1 MKVEAIQNLDL
12 SDEPS
17 MDNLICILK
26 LQTQRIN
33 KDNYK
38 TKYEAISYNGLKK
51 DNPMLLVKY
60 FESLITYE

>member
-1 MKVEAIQNLDL
+1 
-12 SDEPS
+12 

-38 TKYEAISYNGLKK
+38 TKYETISYNGLKK